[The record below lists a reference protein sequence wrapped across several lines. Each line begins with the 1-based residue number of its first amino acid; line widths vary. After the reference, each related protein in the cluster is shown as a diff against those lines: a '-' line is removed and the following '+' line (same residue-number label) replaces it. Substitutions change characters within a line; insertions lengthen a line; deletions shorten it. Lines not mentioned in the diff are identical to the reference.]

1 MIVHV
6 LMEENDNGNCNTAFC
21 QGVYYTF
28 EDAKKA
34 KYTMIRGEY
43 NIPLDEVADEDLDDE
58 ISPMNVYYTIVQREV
73 L

>member
-6 LMEENDNGNCNTAFC
+6 LMEENDMLACFC
-21 QGVYYTF
+21 HGVYATF
-28 EDAKKA
+28 EGAKKA
-34 KYTMIRGEY
+34 KYAMIREEFI
-43 NIPLDEVADEDLDDE
+43 IPLDEVADEDLDDE

>member
-6 LMEENDNGNCNTAFC
+6 LLEENDEGSSFC
-21 QGVYYTF
+21 HGVYANF

-34 KYTMIRGEY
+34 KYAMIRGEY

-58 ISPMNVYYTIVQREV
+58 ISPMGIYYTIVPREV
-73 L
+73 I

>member
-34 KYTMIRGEY
+34 KYTMIRDQY
-43 NIPLDEVADEDLDDE
+43 HIPEDEVSDKDLDDE
-58 ISPMNVYYTIVQREV
+58 IYPSGVYYTIVQREV

>member
-21 QGVYYTF
+21 HGVYYTF

-34 KYTMIRGEY
+34 KYTMIRDQY
-43 NIPLDEVADEDLDDE
+43 HIPEDEVSNKDLDDE
-58 ISPMNVYYTIVQREV
+58 IYPSGVYYTIVQREV
-73 L
+73 K

>member
-6 LMEENDNGNCNTAFC
+6 LIGENSDNGAPFC
-21 QGVYYTF
+21 HGVYTSF
-28 EDAKKA
+28 EYAKKA
-34 KYTMIRGEY
+34 KYAMIREEFI
-43 NIPLDEVADEDLDDE
+43 IPSDEVVDEDLDDE